1 MQNFRKKREVKLGI
15 LITVALFIF
24 VWGINYLR
32 GTDIFTPQIRF
43 HIVYEDVTGLM
54 ETNPVTINGVNVG
67 QVHRIAF
74 HPDGSG
80 KVVVTAT
87 VDRQIDIPVNSMA
100 RLTSEIVGT
109 NKIVVA
115 LGDHQE
121 LISSGDTLTG
131 IKEPGMTEQIE
142 AQIGPVRDQAV
153 RLMGQADTLL
163 VALNDILREENRE
176 RITAGMESFEITMK
190 QMESTATQLDRT
202 MSAELNRFSRI
213 MEHAEAI
220 LHNLDDNQEVI
231 NHILENIS
239 DVSDQFT
246 SDEFQQT
253 ISQANFAITELSI
266 ILEKINEG
274 EGSAG
279 MLIQDESLYHNL
291 SNASDELEK
300 LLEDI
305 RKHPGRYFRISV
317 FGR

>member
-1 MQNFRKKREVKLGI
+1 MQHLKRKREVKLGI
-15 LITVALFIF
+15 LLTLALFIF

-54 ETNPVTINGVNVG
+54 ETNPVTVNGVLVG

-80 KVVVTAT
+80 NVVVSAT
-87 VDRQIDIPVNSMA
+87 VDRQVDIPANSIA

-109 NKIVVA
+109 NKIIIE
-115 LGDHQE
+115 LGDQHE
-121 LISSGDTLTG
+121 IISNGDTLTG
-131 IKEPGMTEQIE
+131 IKDPGMTEQIE
-142 AQIGPVRDQAV
+142 RHIGPVRDRAES
-153 RLMGQADTLL
+153 LMGQADTLL
-163 VALNDILREENRE
+163 VALNTILNEENRE
-176 RITAGMESFEITMK
+176 MIVSGMANFDNTLKHMES
-190 QMESTATQLDRT
+190 AAAQLDKT
-202 MSAELNRFSRI
+202 MSVELHRFGRI
-213 MEHAEAI
+213 MAHAEAI
-220 LHNLDDNQEVI
+220 LHNLDNNQEVI
-231 NHILENIS
+231 NDIMENIA
-239 DVSDQFT
+239 DVSDQLT
-246 SDEFQQT
+246 SDDFKNT
-253 ISQANFAITELSI
+253 IRQASYAITELST

-279 MLIQDESLYHNL
+279 MLLQDERLYHNL

-305 RKHPGRYFRISV
+305 RKHPERYFRISV

>member
-131 IKEPGMTEQIE
+131 IKDPGMTEQIE

-253 ISQANFAITELSI
+253 ISQANFAITELSM

>member
-253 ISQANFAITELSI
+253 ISQANFAITELSM

>member
-1 MQNFRKKREVKLGI
+1 MQHLKRKREVKLGI
-15 LITVALFIF
+15 LLTLALFIF

-54 ETNPVTINGVNVG
+54 ETNPVTVNGVNVG

-80 KVVVTAT
+80 NVVVSAT
-87 VDRQIDIPVNSMA
+87 VDRQVDIPANSIA

-109 NKIVVA
+109 NKIIVE
-115 LGDHQE
+115 LGDHHE
-121 LISSGDTLTG
+121 VISSGDTLAG

-142 AQIGPVRDQAV
+142 RHIGPVRDQAE
-153 RLMGQADTLL
+153 RLMGQADTLF
-163 VALNDILREENRE
+163 VALNHILNEEHREM
-176 RITAGMESFEITMK
+176 IASGMASLDNTLK
-190 QMESTATQLDRT
+190 HMESTTAQLDKT
-202 MSAELNRFSRI
+202 MTVELERLGRI
-213 MEHAEAI
+213 MAHAEAI

-231 NHILENIS
+231 NHIMANIS
-239 DVSDQFT
+239 DVSDQLT
-246 SDEFQQT
+246 SDEFKYT
-253 ISQANFAITELSI
+253 IRQASQAVTDLSM
-266 ILEKINEG
+266 ILERVREG

-279 MLIQDESLYHNL
+279 MLLQDEALYHNL

-305 RKHPGRYFRISV
+305 RKHPERYFRISV

>member
-1 MQNFRKKREVKLGI
+1 MQKFKSMREVKLGI
-15 LITVALFIF
+15 LLTVTLFLF
-24 VWGINYLR
+24 VWGINFLR

-80 KVVVTAT
+80 RVVVSAT
-87 VDRQIDIPVNSMA
+87 VDRQVDIPVNSIA
-100 RLTSEIVGT
+100 RLASEIVGT
-109 NKIVVA
+109 NKIIVA
-115 LGDHQE
+115 LGDHSE
-121 LISSGDTLTG
+121 VISSGDTLTG
-131 IKEPGMTEQIE
+131 VKEPGMTQQIE
-142 AQIGPVRDQAV
+142 AHIGPVRDHAM

-176 RITAGMESFEITMK
+176 RITSGMESFDIAMK
-190 QMESTATQLDRT
+190 HMESTATQLDRT
-202 MSAELNRFSRI
+202 MSAELNRFGRI
-213 MEHAEAI
+213 MVHAESI

-231 NHILENIS
+231 NYILENIG
-239 DVSDQFT
+239 DVSDQLT
-246 SDEFQQT
+246 SDEFQHT
-253 ISQANFAITELSI
+253 ISQASHAVAQLSM

-279 MLIQDESLYHNL
+279 LLIQDENLYHNL